1 MLHLPTLSL
10 RNYLGG
16 MQSPFA
22 RSVAAVTR
30 FARRLAGASRDKC
43 FSDARNHADLER
55 MERDYDRR
63 DAGGVRA
70 WDWR

>member
-1 MLHLPTLSL
+1 MPRLDTLYL
-10 RNYLGG
+10 RNSLAGV
-16 MQSPFA
+16 QSPFA
-22 RSVAAVTR
+22 RPVAAITR
-30 FARRLAGASRDKC
+30 LARRLAGAKDEKC
-43 FSDARNHADLER
+43 FTDARNHADLER